1 MCIKR
6 PQVWNGNN
14 LAAAL
19 RTLPAASV
27 LWCCSQFTSPRQ
39 TRHRLNC
46 FVVSGLVWRCE
57 LSRPDRCVL
66 CLVCVG
72 SVRRHN
78 ATAGRTPTQLSS
90 GQFTP
95 LHQTRQDCRACLSTA
110 AATGQAGSCAA
121 KAVSS
126 RTTAHTQRRCTP
138 RKCKHAVDYCIRLN
152 LNFFTIRH
160 STRVIYRL
168 TVQTL
173 PDGLETHSHRL
184 TRQTGPSCHVWRA
197 VWIGHY

>member
-19 RTLPAASV
+19 RTLPAASM
-27 LWCCSQFTSPRQ
+27 LWCWSQFTSPRQ

-66 CLVCVG
+66 CLVYVG
-72 SVRRHN
+72 V
-78 ATAGRTPTQLSS
+78 SS
-90 GQFTP
+90 GTMRP
-95 LHQTRQDCRACLSTA
+95 PDALRRSCPAVSSHRYTRQDKTVAPACRPPPQ
-110 AATGQAGSCAA
+110 QARQA
-121 KAVSS
+121 AVSS

-173 PDGLETHSHRL
+173 PDVLETHSHRL